1 MEVQTPYL
9 DINSTIEFPP
19 LGQQQ
24 QQSSSN
30 NVSNNNASASKN
42 VEMEID
48 SGVPP
53 VVNYRVDDDY
63 DFDKD
68 VVSFL
73 VCQVEE
79 NSVIGGRLR
88 VMTNKSWPHFVT
100 IKNKTVEES
109 PHFTRKLQLGD
120 IVYVS
125 RVEWKEGFRFL
136 VHHDSETGENR
147 KKWFVQ
153 KINTQAIVLDIEF
166 IEYADWIETPGI
178 VLRIRDQVT
187 GGVTKRTCAFIISS
201 GLQVSSRCYRRQM
214 SDLDL
219 DELEEGQL
227 VTVCTATLPQAC
239 YVDNAYILPPE
250 SEFKMGT
257 EEIICEEFGALAC
270 IKKHAPWPYTRNG
283 KNVFYPI
290 LPEMT
295 YEEIE
300 LCEKVM
306 SAAIGFSYEDKK
318 NKIIESRFE
327 GPAQYFDQLF
337 HLRFKDID
345 NLKVKKLKE
354 VWTEEDQ
361 VYLKSSL
368 HLPHFAIGVI
378 RRIEVNE
385 VYSLGKKKFD
395 FCVVV
400 KVVNIQYRKKRNV
413 EDELEMAEEGGFV
426 VVYPCIFKGLESRRG
441 CFMGNL
447 PSYLAR
453 QDTNQGKLMNVL
465 LGREIEPEDEIEVDA
480 SARQNPLMRLLNERQ
495 KNTARMLLGD
505 GCKLVYQQAPPGVGK
520 TYVASIVVALILALF
535 KNMKVAVITSAN
547 LPLAKLVNELEQIL
561 GGDEMESSSAVA
573 FFSGYAKDKYRELL
587 ANLRRHMLVTK
598 LKLEEIEEKLM
609 KSDEK
614 DIDEYCTD
622 FENRPKLTRE
632 KRMASL
638 LSEVSDLRIV
648 FATSTMAEDM
658 FNTSLRGVSAMI
670 FDEATQ
676 GSFVVLAHLMSRFPN
691 LEKVLVTG
699 DQFQLGVHLEELPQV
714 LREGYG
720 LESMVEQLVVSPMVK
735 QNRLVTCYR
744 MHPTLVKVVS
754 FAAYE
759 QHGEL
764 LEPGRGENE
773 RSLLTGSNFPLPV
786 QDCPIVLLDIVG
798 NCRQDT
804 ITHSSTNDAHT
815 ASAILIVSALYE
827 NFARNIVVIC
837 LYVFQKD
844 CLRREFEA
852 LNMNVLVVS
861 VDGYQAQESD
871 LIVLV
876 TTRSKSKFE
885 NNENSEFLHDSRRAT
900 VALSR
905 AKHGMVVI
913 GDVESLSGGSV
924 WQRFFEKASSFTKIV
939 GINYL
944 KGLRRDLLNTQ
955 LVTADK
961 TIAGVLE
968 GPRQQQQGPNETWRQ
983 NSNAPGPSSRN
994 RSEDWFEND
1003 FNNLNMK
1010 TNTEFYRNQ
1019 PKRQAPDSWRGWNSR
1034 TFVRNTDRTCF
1045 NCGKAGHFAR
1055 ECNTWRGNY

>member
-48 SGVPP
+48 SEVPP

-125 RVEWKEGFRFL
+125 RVEWKEGYRFL

-166 IEYADWIETPGI
+166 IEYADWIETPGV

-270 IKKHAPWPYTRNG
+270 IKKHAPWPYKRNG

-295 YEEIE
+295 YDEIE

-318 NKIIESRFE
+318 NKIIENRFE
-327 GPAQYFDQLF
+327 GPSQYFDQLF

-368 HLPHFAIGVI
+368 HFPHFCDWC
-378 RRIEVNE
+378 
-385 VYSLGKKKFD
+385 YKK
-395 FCVVV
+395 
-400 KVVNIQYRKKRNV
+400 N
-413 EDELEMAEEGGFV
+413 
-426 VVYPCIFKGLESRRG
+426 
-441 CFMGNL
+441 
-447 PSYLAR
+447 
-453 QDTNQGKLMNVL
+453 
-465 LGREIEPEDEIEVDA
+465 
-480 SARQNPLMRLLNERQ
+480 
-495 KNTARMLLGD
+495 
-505 GCKLVYQQAPPGVGK
+505 
-520 TYVASIVVALILALF
+520 
-535 KNMKVAVITSAN
+535 
-547 LPLAKLVNELEQIL
+547 
-561 GGDEMESSSAVA
+561 
-573 FFSGYAKDKYRELL
+573 
-587 ANLRRHMLVTK
+587 
-598 LKLEEIEEKLM
+598 
-609 KSDEK
+609 
-614 DIDEYCTD
+614 
-622 FENRPKLTRE
+622 
-632 KRMASL
+632 
-638 LSEVSDLRIV
+638 
-648 FATSTMAEDM
+648 
-658 FNTSLRGVSAMI
+658 
-670 FDEATQ
+670 
-676 GSFVVLAHLMSRFPN
+676 
-691 LEKVLVTG
+691 
-699 DQFQLGVHLEELPQV
+699 
-714 LREGYG
+714 
-720 LESMVEQLVVSPMVK
+720 
-735 QNRLVTCYR
+735 
-744 MHPTLVKVVS
+744 
-754 FAAYE
+754 
-759 QHGEL
+759 
-764 LEPGRGENE
+764 
-773 RSLLTGSNFPLPV
+773 
-786 QDCPIVLLDIVG
+786 
-798 NCRQDT
+798 
-804 ITHSSTNDAHT
+804 
-815 ASAILIVSALYE
+815 
-827 NFARNIVVIC
+827 
-837 LYVFQKD
+837 
-844 CLRREFEA
+844 
-852 LNMNVLVVS
+852 
-861 VDGYQAQESD
+861 
-871 LIVLV
+871 
-876 TTRSKSKFE
+876 
-885 NNENSEFLHDSRRAT
+885 
-900 VALSR
+900 
-905 AKHGMVVI
+905 
-913 GDVESLSGGSV
+913 
-924 WQRFFEKASSFTKIV
+924 
-939 GINYL
+939 
-944 KGLRRDLLNTQ
+944 
-955 LVTADK
+955 
-961 TIAGVLE
+961 
-968 GPRQQQQGPNETWRQ
+968 
-983 NSNAPGPSSRN
+983 
-994 RSEDWFEND
+994 
-1003 FNNLNMK
+1003 
-1010 TNTEFYRNQ
+1010 
-1019 PKRQAPDSWRGWNSR
+1019 
-1034 TFVRNTDRTCF
+1034 
-1045 NCGKAGHFAR
+1045 
-1055 ECNTWRGNY
+1055 